1 MAQKV
6 ARGEIYSPV
15 PPPSVRAFNL
25 GPLQGFQ
32 HQLQTPV
39 AIGNLSQKSLLIIIK
54 PTENAQLQT
63 ILNTIG
69 KEEQKY
75 FVNKTADYQAS
86 KPLEHA
92 VMLRKD
98 RRRKF
103 VESLLEPTNTEN
115 KTK

>member
-6 ARGEIYSPV
+6 GRGEIYSPV

-39 AIGNLSQKSLLIIIK
+39 AIGNLSQKSLFVIIIK
-54 PTENAQLQT
+54 TENAQLQT

-69 KEEQKY
+69 KEEKY
-75 FVNKTADYQAS
+75 FVNKTADYQA
-86 KPLEHA
+86 
-92 VMLRKD
+92 
-98 RRRKF
+98 
-103 VESLLEPTNTEN
+103 
-115 KTK
+115 